1 MWHRCSRSLRRLSV
15 HASPRAASKP
25 LASEV
30 ADAYADHQPAFPRP
44 NRLLHCSSLSLLSSR
59 MYAWQL
65 EDFEEQQVAY
75 RSPGCVTCRMC
86 SLESIRRPAIDQGGR
101 LEAGGLL
108 GAVKRAGSGLG
119 PSIDR
124 AGNFVM
130 EGDRARSKSA
140 P

>member
-15 HASPRAASKP
+15 HASPRAAPKP
-25 LASEV
+25 LSLLAGVS
-30 ADAYADHQPAFPRP
+30 ADHQPSPPRP
-44 NRLLHCSSLSLLSSR
+44 HRLLHCSSLSLLPSR
-59 MYAWQL
+59 MYARQL
-65 EDFEEQQVAY
+65 EDFEEQQVAC
-75 RSPGCVTCRMC
+75 RSPSCVTCMMC
-86 SLESIRRPAIDQGGR
+86 SLGSIRRPAIDQGGR
-101 LEAGGLL
+101 LEEGGLL

-130 EGDRARSKSA
+130 EGDRARCKSA